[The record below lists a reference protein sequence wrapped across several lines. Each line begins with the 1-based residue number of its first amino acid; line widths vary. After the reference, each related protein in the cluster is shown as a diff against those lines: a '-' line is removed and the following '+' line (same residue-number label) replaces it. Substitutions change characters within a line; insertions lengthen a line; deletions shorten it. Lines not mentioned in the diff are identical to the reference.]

1 MEQSIAIEPDG
12 GEVSAARIIGRAK
25 MMFVHQKQAIGFTS
39 EHPRAPGAAVRTAAV
54 AQAASTAAEASAARP
69 APEAL
74 PKAASFV
81 PSIRLLGILLL
92 AASLGLTIVRKLK
105 PALGPPLL
113 SAALLIGLCQASL
126 GQGDADLEGPGLAAF
141 LTTLASGATLFEN
154 VRIFDGKSA
163 ALSPPSNVL
172 VRGNV
177 IERISVNPIVV
188 ETNADVHVIAGN
200 GRVLMPGLI
209 DAHWHAFMAT
219 TPQMVLMTADPSYLL
234 LLAARQA
241 QATLMRGFTTIRD
254 LGGPVFGLKR
264 AIDEGVMIGPRIY
277 PSGAFISQTS
287 GHGDFRFSFEV
298 PRTLGG
304 PLSHSEI
311 EGIAAIADSPDEV
324 RLRAREQLRQGAS
337 QIKLMAG
344 GGVASPYNPI
354 ESTQY
359 TEAEIRAA
367 VEAADSWGT
376 YVTVHAYTPRA
387 IRQAVAAGVK
397 CIEHGQLI
405 DEPTAKLLADK
416 GIWWSLQPF
425 LNDEDASPLVNPVS
439 QRKALEVFA
448 GTDNAYKLAKK
459 YKIKT
464 AFGTDI
470 LFDARLAGRQGAI
483 LAKMVR
489 WYTPAEALKMATADN
504 GELMALSGFI
514 NPYPGKL
521 GVVEEGGLA
530 DLLLVDGN
538 PLENIQLVA
547 DPDKNF
553 LIIMKDGVIY
563 KNTLPR

>member
-1 MEQSIAIEPDG
+1 MNLKSSWTQIRPVLA
-12 GEVSAARIIGRAK
+12 V
-25 MMFVHQKQAIGFTS
+25 
-39 EHPRAPGAAVRTAAV
+39 GAVGAV
-54 AQAASTAAEASAARP
+54 
-69 APEAL
+69 
-74 PKAASFV
+74 F
-81 PSIRLLGILLL
+81 
-92 AASLGLTIVRKLK
+92 SLRIVRKLK
-105 PALGPPLL
+105 RLL
-113 SAALLIGLCQASL
+113 SPSLVLAALSIGLCQASL
-126 GQGDADLEGPGLAAF
+126 GQGDADLEAPGLPTF
-141 LTTLASGATLFEN
+141 PTTLAGGAVTLFQN
-154 VRIFDGKSA
+154 VRIFDGASA
-163 ALSPPSNVL
+163 ALSAPSNVL
-172 VRGNV
+172 VRGNT
-177 IERISVNPIVV
+177 IQRISVNPITV
-188 ETNADVHVIAGN
+188 EANANVHVIAAN

-209 DAHWHAFMAT
+209 DAHWHAFMAA
-219 TPQMVLMTADPSYLL
+219 TPQMLLMTADPSYLQ

-241 QATLMRGFTTIRD
+241 EATLMRGFTTVRD

-287 GHGDFRFSFEV
+287 GHGDFRFSFEL
-298 PRTLGG
+298 PRTPGG
-304 PLSHSEI
+304 PLSHSEV

-324 RLRAREQLRQGAS
+324 RLRTREQLRQGAS

-367 VEAADSWGT
+367 VEAADNWGT

-397 CIEHGQLI
+397 CIEHGHLI

-425 LNDEDASPLVNPVS
+425 LDDEDASPLVNPVS
-439 QRKALEVFA
+439 RQKALQVFA

-459 YKIKT
+459 YHIKT
-464 AFGTDI
+464 AFGTDL
-470 LFDARLAGRQGAI
+470 LFDAKGASRQGAQ
-483 LAKMVR
+483 LAKLVR

-521 GVVEEGGLA
+521 GAVEEGALA

-538 PLENIQLVA
+538 PLENIKLIE

-553 LIIMKDGVIY
+553 LVIMKDGTIY
-563 KNTLPR
+563 KNTLPK